1 MWNQGLL
8 EIIRKKSLKKDSVV
22 FEERQT
28 IQWLKEKGHQQ
39 HITKYEHPGDGQ
51 WSRISFL
58 PYTLISTNYSSFAGF
73 HDLDPNMTDKL

>member
-1 MWNQGLL
+1 LL

-28 IQWLKEKGHQQ
+28 IQWLKEKGHHQ

-51 WSRISFL
+51 
-58 PYTLISTNYSSFAGF
+58 
-73 HDLDPNMTDKL
+73 